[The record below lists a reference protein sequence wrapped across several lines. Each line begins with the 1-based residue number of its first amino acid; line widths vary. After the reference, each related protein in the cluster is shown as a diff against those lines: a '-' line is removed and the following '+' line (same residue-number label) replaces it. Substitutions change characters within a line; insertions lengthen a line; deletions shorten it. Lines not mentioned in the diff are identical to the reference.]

1 VFGTLYLVATPIGNL
16 QDISFRAIE
25 TLKSVD
31 LIACEDTRHTRK
43 LLTHFGIQN
52 KLVSYHEH
60 NEMQRADEIA
70 RILAEGKS
78 VAIVSDAG
86 TPGICDPSFRVVEK
100 AIDIGAEVVSIPGAV
115 AFVNALVASGL
126 ANDSIFFGGFLP
138 AKMTERRKY
147 LRSVLAIPAT
157 LIFYEAPH
165 RIEKCLRDCLEILG
179 NRKACLARELTKI
192 HEEMIRGTLAELAVI
207 AEQKSPRGEFVL
219 LIERKTLDPLD
230 SQISNEG
237 DLVNRIAELEKEGL
251 DRKSAMKKAA
261 KEFGL
266 TRSEAYRRLVSQKL

>member
-1 VFGTLYLVATPIGNL
+1 MFGTLYLVATPIGNL